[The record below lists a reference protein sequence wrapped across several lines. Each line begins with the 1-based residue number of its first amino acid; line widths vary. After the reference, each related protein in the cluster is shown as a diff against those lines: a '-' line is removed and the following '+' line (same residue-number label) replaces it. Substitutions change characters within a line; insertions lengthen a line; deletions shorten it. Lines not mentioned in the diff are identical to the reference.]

1 MYIGNYRPSS
11 LTQVQPVQDLSGIK
25 VGQLVAVFN
34 EDKETEPWIGKL
46 EDIFEDNVTVVW
58 MEGGYT
64 KKWST
69 AKITDPANRRRK
81 VEWKDTISKSSII
94 LYAFELTAIQEV
106 LEKPLSSTCKKRMK
120 RNART
125 WTT

>member
-46 EDIFEDNVTVVW
+46 EDIFEDNVSVVW

-94 LYAFELTAIQEV
+94 LYAFELTATGSLRKATIEH
-106 LEKPLSSTCKKRMK
+106 LKKAYEEK
-120 RNART
+120 RT
-125 WTT
+125 NMDN